1 MPEELPHTEELDFA
15 GEMQHLAYEAE
26 HQRGA
31 APRSQPPERKDWLN
45 ALGLLLRP
53 MAHELESIRR
63 ATSENSA
70 QVSDVSSQ
78 VSAVGKAVAQQQ
90 NAAQS
95 LENIHQQ
102 LARLGAIET
111 ANQRLFDA
119 LHSELKGYKDNF
131 LFDALQKPFV
141 RDLVSIFDDF
151 SSLHAQMLKRLEALE
166 AAPAPSAEEQPPSQ
180 GETAFLRNLT
190 GNVENQL
197 HHMLEV
203 FLRME
208 VVPSRSP
215 RGAALDKRVHRTVGF
230 EPAAT
235 GGEDGQVARSLKPG
249 FTWRDRMVRPEE
261 VVVQRW
267 NPDAAPRPE
276 NPAPSGLPA
285 AQQ

>member
-1 MPEELPHTEELDFA
+1 MPDELPTTQELDFA

-26 HQRGA
+26 HQLGV
-31 APRSQPPERKDWLN
+31 APRPQPADRKDWLA
-45 ALGLLLRP
+45 ALGVLLRP

-131 LFDALQKPFV
+131 LFDALQRPFV
-141 RDLVSIFDDF
+141 VDLVSIFDDF
-151 SSLHAQMLKRLEALE
+151 SSLHSQMVKRLDALE
-166 AAPAPSAEEQPPSQ
+166 AAPAPAAPATPAP
-180 GETAFLRNLT
+180 GETAFLRNLA
-190 GNVENQL
+190 GNVENQI
-197 HHMLEV
+197 HHLLEV

-208 VVPSRSP
+208 VVPSSSP
-215 RGAALDKRVHRTVGF
+215 RGAALDKRVHKTMGV
-230 EPAAT
+230 EPAPAAR
-235 GGEDGQVARSLKPG
+235 EDGQVVRSLKPG
-249 FTWRDRMVRPEE
+249 FTWRGRMLRPEE

-267 NPDAAPRPE
+267 TPDAAPRPE
-276 NPAPSGLPA
+276 NPAPAGLPA
-285 AQQ
+285 TQQ